1 MKDYAK
7 RIGRTGMIIKVISDS
22 MEQLGNNICKQY
34 GTTIGQMRLL
44 GAIYYADKSYCSM
57 KELEHIFQV
66 SQATM
71 QGLVNR
77 TAKKGLVEV
86 QLDTKDKRR
95 KNVYLLAAG
104 KELFEKAIPCLFQTE
119 KQLTKGLSPTEI
131 QQLQNI
137 LYKVIK
143 NV

>member
-1 MKDYAK
+1 MATNK
-7 RIGRTGMIIKVISDS
+7 
-22 MEQLGNNICKQY
+22 EQIENSGKCLFVE
-34 GTTIGQMRLL
+34 TTTKLSSEDLL
-44 GAIYYADKSYCSM
+44 KAI
-57 KELEHIFQV
+57 
-66 SQATM
+66 
-71 QGLVNR
+71 
-77 TAKKGLVEV
+77 VEV

-131 QQLQNI
+131 QQLQDI